1 MNDNQLSGESK
12 LVHDDWTLAPWSIED
27 LADFES
33 ALFESSNLDR
43 RPTPQAG
50 VLLVCVYARTG
61 TTVAKPYSIF
71 DYPQRIEII
80 NQSSHR
86 YFGGP
91 LTKDY
96 ALKKLPAF
104 GLDLFEA
111 ISKRDEGATARDEMY
126 GQIDFITTLFIYSS
140 WGDEAAR
147 EVEAFQRVGLLCPD
161 PGCSQPRLPGLFVP
175 R

>member
-1 MNDNQLSGESK
+1 MNDNELSSESK
-12 LVHDDWTLAPWSIED
+12 LPHDDWTLAPWSIED

-33 ALFESSNLDR
+33 ALFEHSNLDR

-50 VLLVCVYARTG
+50 ALLVCVYARTG

-80 NQSSHR
+80 NQSSQR
-86 YFGGP
+86 YLRGP

-96 ALKKLPAF
+96 ALEKLPAF

-111 ISKRDEGATARDEMY
+111 ISKRDEGTAAREEML
-126 GQIDFITTLFIYSS
+126 GQIDFITTLFIYST
-140 WGDEAAR
+140 WGDQA
-147 EVEAFQRVGLLCPD
+147 VGGIGAFQRVGMLCPD
-161 PGCSQPRLPGLFVP
+161 PGCLKPRMPALFVP